1 MVYFVNAVI
10 IAIFLMNSIS
20 MNEMDAFVIPVRY
33 AMKRKR
39 DVAIETTTE
48 QSERITIASTRSY
61 SKPIARKQY
70 PKLCYFSPIQCLF
83 TREERK

>member
-1 MVYFVNAVI
+1 MVSFVNALI

-20 MNEMDAFVIPVRY
+20 MNEMDAFVIPIRY
-33 AMKRKR
+33 ALKRKR

-48 QSERITIASTRSY
+48 ENERITIISTRSY
-61 SKPIARKQY
+61 PKPTTRKQY